1 MVNAVKVA
9 ICQMLIGSD
18 KSANLLHAGQM
29 VAEAA
34 RNGAQ
39 VVVLPEIFSMPY
51 QTDIMRRQAESCP
64 GPTTVYL
71 ADLARVNRVILVG
84 GSIPEKDEEG
94 RIFNTCFV
102 FDEQG
107 LTIGKHRK
115 MHLFDID
122 IPGQMTFR
130 ESDAFSA
137 GNSLEVVQ
145 HPTLNLAVVICYDI
159 RFPELARWA
168 ALGGAQLLVVP
179 AAFNMTT
186 GPAHWEILFRARA
199 VDNQL
204 FVAAASP
211 ARNDKS
217 SYQAWGH
224 SMVVDPWG
232 TVISQAGSD
241 ETILYADLD
250 LDMIGRIRQQ
260 LPLLRHRR
268 TDVYRFCH
276 PSPK

>member
-1 MVNAVKVA
+1 MANTLRLA

-18 KSANLLHAGQM
+18 KSANLAHAGQL

-34 RNGAQ
+34 QNGAQ
-39 VVVLPEIFSMPY
+39 IVVLPEIFSMPY
-51 QTDIMRRQAESCP
+51 RTDLMVKLAEVCP

-71 ADLARVNRVILVG
+71 ADLALSNRVILVG

-94 RIFNTCFV
+94 RIFNTSFI

-107 LTIGKHRK
+107 LVVGKHRK

-122 IPGQMTFR
+122 IPGQMTFH

-145 HPTLNLAVVICYDI
+145 HPALNLAVIICYDI
-159 RFPELARWA
+159 RFPELVRWA

-186 GPAHWEILFRARA
+186 GPAHWEILFRTRA

-211 ARNDKS
+211 ARNMGS

-241 ETILYADLD
+241 ETIIYADLD

-260 LPLLRHRR
+260 LPLLKHRR
-268 TDVYRFCH
+268 TDIYGFCY
-276 PSPK
+276 PSSK

>member
-1 MVNAVKVA
+1 MADILKLA

-18 KSANLLHAGQM
+18 KSANLAHAGQM
-29 VAEAA
+29 VDEAA
-34 RNGAQ
+34 QNGAQ
-39 VVVLPEIFSMPY
+39 IVVLPEIFSMPY
-51 QTDIMRRQAESCP
+51 QTDLMVKHAEVCP
-64 GPTTVYL
+64 GLTTVYL
-71 ADLARVNRVILVG
+71 ADLARSNRVILVG

-94 RIFNTCFV
+94 RIFNTSFI

-107 LTIGKHRK
+107 LLIGKYRK

-122 IPGQMTFR
+122 IPNQMTFR

-145 HPTLNLAVVICYDI
+145 HPTLKLAVIICYDI
-159 RFPELARWA
+159 RFPELVRWA
-168 ALGGAQLLVVP
+168 VLEGAQLLVVP

-186 GPAHWEILFRARA
+186 GPAHWEILFRTRA

-211 ARNDKS
+211 ARNIGS

-224 SMVVDPWG
+224 SMIVDPWG
-232 TVISQAGSD
+232 TVIGQAGSD

-250 LDMIGRIRQQ
+250 LDMIGRVRQQ

-268 TDVYRFCH
+268 TDLYRFCY
-276 PSPK
+276 PSP

>member
-1 MVNAVKVA
+1 MADILKLA

-18 KSANLLHAGQM
+18 KSANLAHAGQM
-29 VAEAA
+29 VDEAA
-34 RNGAQ
+34 QNGAQ
-39 VVVLPEIFSMPY
+39 IVVLPEIFSIPY
-51 QTDIMRRQAESCP
+51 QTDLMVKHAEVCP
-64 GPTTVYL
+64 GPTTFYL
-71 ADLARVNRVILVG
+71 ADLARSNRVILVG
-84 GSIPEKDEEG
+84 GSIPEKDKEG
-94 RIFNTCFV
+94 RIFNTSFI

-107 LTIGKHRK
+107 LLIGKHRK

-130 ESDAFSA
+130 ESEKLSA

-145 HPTLNLAVVICYDI
+145 HPALKLAVIICYDI
-159 RFPELARWA
+159 RFPELVRWA
-168 ALGGAQLLVVP
+168 VLEGAQLLVVP

-186 GPAHWEILFRARA
+186 GPAHWEILFRNRA

-211 ARNDKS
+211 ARNIGS

-224 SMVVDPWG
+224 SMIVDPWG
-232 TVISQAGSD
+232 TVIGQAGSD

-250 LDMIGRIRQQ
+250 LDMIGRVRQQ
-260 LPLLRHRR
+260 LPLLSHRR
-268 TDVYRFCH
+268 TDLYRFCY
-276 PSPK
+276 PSP

>member
-1 MVNAVKVA
+1 MANTLRLA

-18 KSANLLHAGQM
+18 RSANLAHAGQL

-34 RNGAQ
+34 QNGARL
-39 VVVLPEIFSMPY
+39 VVLPEIFSMPY
-51 QTDIMRRQAESCP
+51 RTDLMVKLAEVCP

-71 ADLARVNRVILVG
+71 ADLALSNRVILVG

-94 RIFNTCFV
+94 RIFNTSFI

-107 LTIGKHRK
+107 LVIGKHRK

-122 IPGQMTFR
+122 IPGQMTFH

-137 GNSLEVVQ
+137 GNSLAVVQ
-145 HPTLNLAVVICYDI
+145 HPALNLAVIICYDI
-159 RFPELARWA
+159 RFPELVRWA

-186 GPAHWEILFRARA
+186 GPAHWEILFRTRA

-211 ARNDKS
+211 ARNMGS

-241 ETILYADLD
+241 ETIIYADLD

-260 LPLLRHRR
+260 LPLLKHRR
-268 TDVYRFCH
+268 TDIYGFCYP
-276 PSPK
+276 PS